1 MDFTNTTF
9 KDFENIEGLD
19 IFQRAKLNNQYVD
32 YLNKKDFFNYRLL
45 TLSGC
50 NSEIKLAK
58 QKQIEEGDYIS
69 FVSND
74 YLGFTQHPKVK
85 ETVIKAVEKYGT
97 GAGASPLIG
106 GYFEYHKEVEDKISK
121 FFNRPLGSTV
131 IYTTGYTA
139 NSASLLCLLK
149 KEDIAIV
156 DMAVHSSVYEGIMG
170 TTIKRFLHNNL
181 DHLEKILKGCK
192 DRYSTKM
199 VIVDGVYSQDG
210 DIAPLKE
217 IIKLCRLYNAVL
229 MVDDAHGIG
238 LYGKTGRGVAEHYD
252 VLNEIDI
259 ITGTFSKTFGNVG
272 GYLVANPN
280 LISYLNYQSRQYAFS
295 ASAPPTVLGV
305 SKAIDLVDEEPQWR
319 SKLWDN
325 INYFKRGLL
334 DVGLNIGKTS
344 SAIIP
349 VKTSKVDKTFEIN
362 KILLKNK
369 IYANPITYP
378 AVSLK
383 DSRIRMSVMA
393 THTKKQLDRTLNVF
407 GDLKKRQVL

>member
-1 MDFTNTTF
+1 MDFTKTTL
-9 KDFENIEGLD
+9 KDFENVKEID
-19 IFQRAKLNNQYVD
+19 IFERAKLNNQYLNHLD
-32 YLNKKDFFNYRLL
+32 KLGNLNYLLL
-45 TLSGC
+45 ATSGC
-50 NSEIKLAK
+50 NSEIKLAE
-58 QKQIEEGDYIS
+58 QKQLEEGYYIS

-85 ETVIKAVEKYGT
+85 ETVIKAIKKYGT

-121 FFNRPLGSTV
+121 FFNKPLGSTIV
-131 IYTTGYTA
+131 YTTGYTA

-156 DMAVHSSVYEGIMG
+156 DMAVHSSVYEGIME
-170 TTIKRFLHNNL
+170 TTVKRFLHNNL
-181 DHLEKILKGCK
+181 DHLERTLKNCK
-192 DRYSTKM
+192 DKYRTKM

-217 IIKLCRLYNAVL
+217 IIELCKFYNAVL

-238 LYGKTGRGVAEHYD
+238 VYGKTGRGVAEHFD
-252 VLNEIDI
+252 ILDQIDI

-272 GYLVANPN
+272 GYFVASPE
-280 LISYLNYQSRQYAFS
+280 LINYLRYQSRQYAFS
-295 ASAPPTVLGV
+295 ASATPSILGV
-305 SKAIDLVDEEPQWR
+305 NTGLDLIDEEPKWKD
-319 SKLWDN
+319 KLWRN
-325 INYFKRGLL
+325 INHFKKGLL
-334 DVGLNIGKTS
+334 DIGLNIGTTS

-349 VKTSKVDKTFEIN
+349 VKISSIEKTFEVN
-362 KILLKNK
+362 KILLENK

-393 THTKKQLDRTLNVF
+393 THTKEQLDRTLDVF
-407 GDLKKRQVL
+407 EHLSNKGVL

>member
-1 MDFTNTTF
+1 MDYLKTTF
-9 KDFENIEGLD
+9 KDFENVDNLS
-19 IFQRAKLNNQYVD
+19 IFERAKLNNNYVS
-32 YLNKKDFFNYRLL
+32 YLDEKGFFNYKLCA
-45 TLSGC
+45 LSGC

-58 QKQIEEGDYIS
+58 QKQLEEGNYIS

-74 YLGFTQHPKVK
+74 YLGFTQHPKIK
-85 ETVIKAVEKYGT
+85 KTVINAIEKYGT

-106 GYFEYHKEVEDKISK
+106 GYFEYHKEVEDKLSV

-156 DMAVHSSVYEGIMG
+156 DMAVHSSVYEGIME

-181 DHLEKILKGCK
+181 EHLEKVLKGCRDK
-192 DRYSTKM
+192 YRTKM
-199 VIVDGVYSQDG
+199 VITDGVYSQDG

-217 IIKLCRLYNAVL
+217 IVRLCKSYNAVL

-238 LYGKTGRGVAEHYD
+238 LYGQNGRGVAEYYD

-272 GYLVANPN
+272 GYLIADPE
-280 LISYLNYQSRQYAFS
+280 LIGYLRCQSRQYLFS
-295 ASAPPTVLGV
+295 ASATPNVLGV
-305 SKAIDLVDEEPQWR
+305 SKAIDLIDEEPER
-319 SKLWDN
+319 RTKLWDN
-325 INYFKRGLL
+325 IKHFKKGLL
-334 DVGLNIGKTS
+334 DIGLNIGTTE

-349 VKTSKVDKTFEIN
+349 VKVSDRHKTYQAVN
-362 KILLKNK
+362 KLLENK
-369 IYANPITYP
+369 IYTNPITYP

-383 DSRIRMSVMA
+383 DSRIRMSLMA
-393 THTKKQLDRTLNVF
+393 THTKEQLDKTLDVF
-407 GDLKKRQVL
+407 EYLSKKGFL